1 MEFDDLRAF
10 VSVADT
16 GSVSLAAQNLH
27 VTQSALTRRLQR
39 LESALGT
46 TLLDRRTRPVML
58 TGAGQ
63 AALERC
69 RRVLNDVREVQA
81 MTSNAESPRGVMRI
95 GVAHA
100 LTEFTLSEPVG
111 TIREKFPQV
120 SLRLGTGWSR
130 DLRERVRGGA
140 IDAAVILLPALEPLP
155 NEVSGKKVGEER
167 FVLVGPRRHRSIRKL
182 QDLDGVQ
189 WILNPEGCGARSA
202 LRKVLARANLDMVV
216 AVEAYNYD
224 LQLML
229 VAQNRGLSLVP
240 EHILER
246 CRIRSRLRTFEI
258 TGLEFPLTI
267 WTVYRRPLAGL
278 DPVISE
284 LARILVAKF

>member
-39 LESALGT
+39 LESSLGT
-46 TLLDRRTRPVML
+46 VLLDRRTRPVAL

-69 RRVLNDVREVQA
+69 RRVLNDLREVQA
-81 MTSNAESPRGVMRI
+81 VTSHGESPRGVMRI

-100 LTEFTLSEPVG
+100 LTEFTLSRPVG
-111 TIREKFPQV
+111 LIRGKFPQV

-130 DLRERVRGGA
+130 ELLERVRGGA
-140 IDAAVILLPALEPLP
+140 IDAAVILLPDDEPLP
-155 NEVSGKKVGEER
+155 QEVHGKKVGKER
-167 FVLVGPRRHRSIRKL
+167 FVLVGPRRHRPIRKL
-182 QDLDGVQ
+182 QDLNDAQ
-189 WILNPEGCGARSA
+189 WILNPEGCGARAA
-202 LRKVLARANLDMVV
+202 LRKVLSRANLDMVV

-224 LQLML
+224 LQLAL
-229 VAQNRGLSLVP
+229 VAENRGLSLVP
-240 EHILER
+240 DHILTR
-246 CRIRSRLRTFEI
+246 CRIHSRLRKFEI
-258 TGLEFPLTI
+258 AGLEFPLTI
-267 WTVYRRPLAGL
+267 WTVYRRTLAGF

-284 LARILVAKF
+284 LARILIAEF